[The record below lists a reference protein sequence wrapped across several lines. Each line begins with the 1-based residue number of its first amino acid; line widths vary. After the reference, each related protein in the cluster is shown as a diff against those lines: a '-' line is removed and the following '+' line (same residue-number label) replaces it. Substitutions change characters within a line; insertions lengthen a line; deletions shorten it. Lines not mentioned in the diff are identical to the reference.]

1 MNGKLISGKPVF
13 VALAQRKEVRRA
25 QLEAQH
31 AQQRLPGGMGMH
43 PHHAAAGAMA
53 RQGGFVYP
61 NQMQMNGRGMRGQ
74 GQQYPRGQGYPMG
87 ANGQPMQNGPRGGPR
102 RQRQNSGRGG
112 NVGPR
117 GGNQQIKYTANARN
131 MAPPAPA
138 ANQAA
143 P

>member
-1 MNGKLISGKPVF
+1 
-13 VALAQRKEVRRA
+13 
-25 QLEAQH
+25 
-31 AQQRLPGGMGMH
+31 
-43 PHHAAAGAMA
+43 
-53 RQGGFVYP
+53 
-61 NQMQMNGRGMRGQ
+61 MNGRGMRGQ

-131 MAPPAPA
+131 MAPPAAASPAPVEPLTPA
-138 ANQAA
+138 ALAA
-143 P
+143 PSPEMQKNMIGERL